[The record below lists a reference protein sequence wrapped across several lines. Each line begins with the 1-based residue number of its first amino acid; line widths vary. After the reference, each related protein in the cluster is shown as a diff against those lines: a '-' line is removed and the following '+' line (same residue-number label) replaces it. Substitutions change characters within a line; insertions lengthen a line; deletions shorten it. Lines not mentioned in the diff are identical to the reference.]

1 MVNRNSTA
9 QTSNARIPDP
19 RGQAI
24 LSAVIKE
31 HLKTGEPVGSRT
43 ISDRFA
49 HAAGWSSATIRNVM
63 GELEEAGLVEQPH
76 TSAGRVPT
84 DKGYRFYV
92 DHMLGE
98 TRLSKTD
105 MAAINSFLGASAGID
120 AAGGVTPDRL
130 MEKTSH
136 LLSALSQNVGIV
148 VSPSLADNVLQH
160 IEFMRLADSRILVV
174 LVSAP
179 NIIHN
184 KIIRVEDDLGQAEL
198 ERTARYLNTE
208 FSGKS
213 LVAIRAEI
221 FELMREEKALY
232 DKLLMNAI
240 LLCDRS
246 LEGEEATTGEVYVD
260 GASNIL
266 TKPDFSDA
274 ERMREL
280 FRTFEEKS
288 RLIKILNECVTR
300 DQPFAGDVQVVIGR
314 EHIAPS
320 MQACTLITAPY
331 RIGLGEAT
339 GALGVVGPMR
349 IEYERMVAVV
359 NYVAR
364 LIERMMRDDAASN

>member
-1 MVNRNSTA
+1 MASRNSTT
-9 QTSNARIPDP
+9 QTSNALMPDP

-105 MAAINSFLGASAGID
+105 MAAINSFLGVSTGGD
-120 AAGGVTPDRL
+120 AARATPDRL

-160 IEFMRLADSRILVV
+160 IEFMRLADNRILVV

-184 KIIRVEDDLGQAEL
+184 KIIRIEDELSQTEL

-208 FSGKS
+208 FGGKS

-246 LEGEEATTGEVYVD
+246 LEGEEATTGEIYVD

-266 TKPDFSDA
+266 NKPDFSDA

-364 LIERMMRDDAASN
+364 LIERMMREDAASN

>member
-1 MVNRNSTA
+1 MPDALMS
-9 QTSNARIPDP
+9 DP

-49 HAAGWSSATIRNVM
+49 HASGWSAATIRNVM

-98 TRLSKTD
+98 TRLSETD
-105 MAAINSFLGASAGID
+105 MAAINRFLGVRTGEKTASA
-120 AAGGVTPDRL
+120 PDRL

-136 LLSALSQNVGIV
+136 LLSALSENVGIV
-148 VSPSLADNVLQH
+148 VSPSLADNVLHH
-160 IEFMRLADSRILVV
+160 IEFMHLADNRILVV
-174 LVSAP
+174 LVSAS
-179 NIIHN
+179 NIVHN
-184 KIIRVEDDLGQAEL
+184 KIIRIDESLSQAEL
-198 ERTARYLNTE
+198 ERTARYLNVE
-208 FSGKS
+208 FAGKS
-213 LVAIRAEI
+213 LLAIRAEI
-221 FELMREEKALY
+221 LELMREEKALY
-232 DKLLMNAI
+232 DKLLRNAM
-240 LLCDRS
+240 LLCDLS

-266 TKPDFSDA
+266 TKPDFNDA
-274 ERMREL
+274 QRMREL

-288 RLIKILNECVTR
+288 RLVKILNECVTR

-331 RIGLGEAT
+331 RIGLGAAT

-349 IEYERMVAVV
+349 IEYERVVAVV

-364 LIERMMRDDAASN
+364 LIERMLREDAASN

>member
-1 MVNRNSTA
+1 MVSRNSTS
-9 QTSNARIPDP
+9 QMSNTLMPDP

-31 HLKTGEPVGSRT
+31 HLKTGEPIGSRT

-49 HAAGWSSATIRNVM
+49 HAAGWSSATIRNIM

-76 TSAGRVPT
+76 TSAGRIPT

-98 TRLSKTD
+98 TRLSKAD
-105 MAAINSFLGASAGID
+105 MDAINSFLGVQTGEQSGPA
-120 AAGGVTPDRL
+120 PDRL

-136 LLSALSQNVGIV
+136 LLSALSENVGIV

-160 IEFMRLADSRILVV
+160 IEFMHLADNRILVV
-174 LVSAP
+174 LVSAS

-184 KIIRVEDDLGQAEL
+184 KIIRLDESLSQIEL
-198 ERTARYLNTE
+198 EHTARYLNAK

-221 FELMREEKALY
+221 LELMREEKALY
-232 DKLLMNAI
+232 DKLLCNAM

-266 TKPDFSDA
+266 TKPDFADA

-288 RLIKILNECVTR
+288 RLVKILNECVAR
-300 DQPFAGDVQVVIGR
+300 DQPFAGDVQVIIGR

-320 MQACTLITAPY
+320 MQSCALITAPY
-331 RIGLGEAT
+331 RIGLGDAT

-364 LIERMMRDDAASN
+364 MIERMLRKDAVSD